1 MTKVIQVIWFASG
14 MEEALRRYAALIPGT
29 SVQWGTSMPA
39 ESPSGPPDSVKI
51 SGFTLGG
58 QNYMAMQATP
68 FDEFG
73 HRISICVECE
83 TQEELDRI
91 YDGLLEGGE
100 AQPCG
105 WLKDRWGV
113 PWQVVPR
120 RLGELMM
127 DPDRQKAKRVAEAM
141 LRMTKIDLPGLEAA
155 ARG

>member
-1 MTKVIQVIWFASG
+1 MAKVVQVLWFASD
-14 MEEALRRYAALIPGT
+14 MEAALRRYTSLIPN
-29 SVQWGTSMPA
+29 SSIDWHNSLPA

-73 HRISICVECE
+73 HRMSISVECE

-91 YDGLLEGGE
+91 YDGLLEGGQ

-113 PWQVVPR
+113 PWQVIPK

-127 DPDRQKAKRVAEAM
+127 DPDRKKAKRVAEAM
-141 LRMTKIDLPGLEAA
+141 LQMVKIDTAALEAA